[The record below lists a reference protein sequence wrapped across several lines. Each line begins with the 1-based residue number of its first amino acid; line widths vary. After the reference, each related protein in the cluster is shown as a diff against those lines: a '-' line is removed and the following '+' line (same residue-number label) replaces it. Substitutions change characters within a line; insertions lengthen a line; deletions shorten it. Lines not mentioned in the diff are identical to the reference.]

1 MTKRR
6 PIPRSLTFQLVRTI
20 TLALVGTLICGSVLI
35 YWHAVQRIETEMR
48 AAIEVGS
55 RIAHNALDDVDEIS
69 ATRRRLELT
78 VADFDGDRHLRASL
92 HDGDGIPVLHSRLQP
107 SSSSVPQWLY
117 KLLAGEPRVERLELP
132 DVFNKFGSVV
142 LETNARNEVIEVWN
156 DAKLYLLLLTS
167 FCAAVLLIVFVAL
180 DRALRPLKELTG
192 AFVEI
197 GTGHYE
203 RRVEL
208 SGPRELVQLGAGFN
222 AMAERLA
229 DMELHNRR
237 LHEHLETVQEEE
249 RAELARTLHDEMSP
263 LLFSVDVDATTLRH
277 LPVASSNTEIE
288 KRASAI
294 LEAVMKM
301 KRNVKGILGQLRPT
315 GLHALGL
322 ANSIENLAV
331 FWGTRH
337 PGIVINVS
345 VPQRSFGVRMDAAIH
360 NIVREAIA
368 NAIKH
373 SDPRSIDVDLK
384 VETGNLL
391 SVEVVDDG
399 TGLPPTLSTG
409 YGIIGMQERAAL
421 LGGTLE
427 VMDRKDG
434 RGVRVRALLPLDGAW
449 KETDSEE
456 TESEVLA

>member
-1 MTKRR
+1 MVKR
-6 PIPRSLTFQLVRTI
+6 PRVPSLTFQLIRTI

-35 YWHAVQRIETEMR
+35 YWHSVQRIETEMR
-48 AAIEVGS
+48 AAMEVGS

-92 HDGDGIPVLHSRLQP
+92 LDEDGIPVLHSNLQP
-107 SSSSVPQWLY
+107 SRSSVPQWLY
-117 KLLAGEPRVERLELP
+117 KLLAGEPRVVRLELP
-132 DVFNKFGSVV
+132 EAFHKFGSVV

-156 DAKLYLLLLTS
+156 DARIYVLILAG
-167 FCAAVLLIVFVAL
+167 FCGAVLLIVFIAL

-192 AFVEI
+192 AFGEI
-197 GTGHYE
+197 GAGHYE
-203 RRVEL
+203 RRVDIA
-208 SGPRELVQLGAGFN
+208 GPRELVQLGDGFN
-222 AMAERLA
+222 AMAERLEE
-229 DMELHNRR
+229 MEVHNRR

-249 RAELARTLHDEMSP
+249 RAELARALHDEMSP
-263 LLFSVDVDATTLRH
+263 LLFSVDVDATTLRN
-277 LPVASSNTEIE
+277 LPVAASDTEVA
-288 KRASAI
+288 KRTTAI
-294 LEAVMKM
+294 LDAVMKM
-301 KRNVKGILGQLRPT
+301 KRSVKGILGQLRPT

-331 FWGTRH
+331 FWGARH
-337 PGIVINVS
+337 PEIDIKVS
-345 VPQRSFGVRMDAAIH
+345 VPERSFGVRMDAAIH

-373 SDPRSIDVDLK
+373 ARPRNINVDMT
-384 VETGNLL
+384 VEPGNLL
-391 SVEVVDDG
+391 SVEIVDDG
-399 TGLPPTLSTG
+399 AGLKPALSTG

-434 RGVRVRALLPLDGAW
+434 RGVRVRALLPLDGVRE
-449 KETDSEE
+449 ETDAEAM
-456 TESEVLA
+456 TTGILA

>member
-1 MTKRR
+1 MVKR
-6 PIPRSLTFQLVRTI
+6 PAAPKSLAFQLFRTI

-35 YWHAVQRIETEMR
+35 YWHAVQRIQTEMR

-92 HDGDGIPVLHSRLQP
+92 IDENGIPVLHSRLQP
-107 SSSSVPQWLY
+107 SRTSVPQWLY
-117 KLLAGEPRVERLELP
+117 RLLAGEPIVVRLELP
-132 DVFNKFGSVV
+132 EAFRKFGSVV
-142 LETNARNEVIEVWN
+142 LETNARNEVIEVWS
-156 DAKLYLLLLTS
+156 DAKIYVLLLAG
-167 FCAAVLLIVFVAL
+167 FCATVLLIVFVAL
-180 DRALRPLKELTG
+180 DRALRPLKELTA

-197 GTGHYE
+197 GAGHYE
-203 RRVEL
+203 RRVEIV
-208 SGPRELVQLGAGFN
+208 GPREFVQLGEGFN
-222 AMAERLA
+222 AMAERLEE
-229 DMELHNRR
+229 MEIHNRR

-277 LPVASSNTEIE
+277 LPVAGNDPEVA
-288 KRASAI
+288 KRATAI
-294 LEAVMKM
+294 LDAVMKM

-322 ANSIENLAV
+322 ANLIENLAA
-331 FWGTRH
+331 FWGARH
-337 PGIVINVS
+337 PEILINVN

-368 NAIKH
+368 NAIRH
-373 SDPRSIDVDLK
+373 ANPRRIDVNLT
-384 VETGNLL
+384 VEPGNLL

-399 TGLPPTLSTG
+399 AGLKPALSTG

-421 LGGTLE
+421 LGGTLG

-434 RGVRVRALLPLDGAW
+434 RGVRVSALLPLDGVR
-449 KETDSEE
+449 EE
-456 TESEVLA
+456 IDTEAMKTGTLA